1 MLESLFLVAL
11 GECLSSKRRCLS
23 LAACA
28 LLAGATSAATINTA
42 PPPVEAFA
50 ALAAQTE
57 VVLTPDGHR
66 LAWID
71 QQQAKPRVVMFDVLT
86 RKTERVLAV
95 PQRVVLEHLY
105 WNDNETLLIQVCA
118 MQKDRLLLYYY
129 IRVDSDTRR
138 HCYFLAAG
146 VSGGPVRNLPDEGE
160 SLEEAQ
166 LVRGS
171 LTKPHTAV
179 LSTYG
184 PCKSAIGGCLLE
196 VDTQTGKGTVIK
208 VGNEFTG
215 RFIVDRDGR
224 PVAREDWDWHKHE
237 YRVFTLFN
245 DMQDGVREILHTKD
259 TERPHLRELLPDG
272 SALVLLAANGHS
284 HQAAWAVPLDGSPMK
299 LLAEDPDADI
309 TITYA
314 DRYTGAT
321 VGVYASGGKGKV
333 HWLQA
338 AAEHRY
344 EVLERSFPGQP
355 VQVYDWT
362 ADGTKTIALISS
374 PSKPPIYYLV
384 DFTTHRADIV
394 AEEFPALAG
403 VQLGE
408 TRQITYRAHDGTL
421 IPAYLTVPPAKP
433 TGPSPLVVLPHDGPD
448 KRDYFLYHYLVQFLA
463 TRGYVILQPQ
473 FRGSDGFGEAFR
485 EAGYR
490 QWGGLM
496 QDDVTDGVKAMIEQ
510 GVADPH
516 RICIVGQG
524 SDGYSGYVA
533 LAGAAFTPDLYRC
546 AVSIN
551 GITDLP
557 ALMRELVPDPSRA
570 VSTSQSTW
578 SERIG
583 SPNDPA
589 LATKSP
595 INSVKEIKIPV
606 LIAYGAGAVPSEQSK
621 RMASALRAAGKSAIT
636 VEIPGEDN
644 WLERTDA
651 LVLVFREIEKFLK
664 EHL

>member
-1 MLESLFLVAL
+1 M
-11 GECLSSKRRCLS
+11 
-23 LAACA
+23 
-28 LLAGATSAATINTA
+28 
-42 PPPVEAFA
+42 
-50 ALAAQTE
+50 
-57 VVLTPDGHR
+57 
-66 LAWID
+66 
-71 QQQAKPRVVMFDVLT
+71 
-86 RKTERVLAV
+86 
-95 PQRVVLEHLY
+95 
-105 WNDNETLLIQVCA
+105 
-118 MQKDRLLLYYY
+118 
-129 IRVDSDTRR
+129 
-138 HCYFLAAG
+138 
-146 VSGGPVRNLPDEGE
+146 
-160 SLEEAQ
+160 
-166 LVRGS
+166 
-171 LTKPHTAV
+171 
-179 LSTYG
+179 STYG
-184 PCKSAIGGCLLE
+184 PCKSAIGRCLLE

-208 VGNEFTG
+208 VGNQFTG
-215 RFIVDRDGR
+215 RFVVDRDGR

-245 DMQDGVREILHTKD
+245 DMEDGVREILHTKD
-259 TERPHLRELLPDG
+259 TEQPHLRGLLPDG

-299 LLAEDPDADI
+299 PLAEDPDADI
-309 TITYA
+309 TITYT

-321 VGVYASGGKGKV
+321 VGVYASGSKSKV

-344 EVLERSFPGQP
+344 KVLERSFPDQP

-362 ADGTKTIALISS
+362 ADGTKTIALVSS

-384 DFTTHRADIV
+384 DFTTQRADIV
-394 AEEFPALAG
+394 AEEYPALAG

-408 TRQITYRAHDGTL
+408 ARDITYRARDGTL
-421 IPAYLTVPPAKP
+421 IPAYLTVPPAKL
-433 TGPSPLVVLPHDGPD
+433 TGPSPLVVLPHDGPNE
-448 KRDYFLYHYLVQFLA
+448 RNYFLYDYLVQFLA

-473 FRGSDGFGEAFR
+473 FRGSEGFGEAFR

-524 SDGYSGYVA
+524 SGGYSGYVA

-557 ALMRELVPDPSRA
+557 ALMREVVPDRSRA
-570 VSTSQSTW
+570 VSASQSAW
-578 SERIG
+578 SQRIG
-583 SPNDPA
+583 APNDPA

-621 RMASALRAAGKSAIT
+621 RMASALRATGKNVTT

-644 WLERTDA
+644 WLARTDG
-651 LVLVFREIEKFLK
+651 LVLVYREIEKFLK

>member
-1 MLESLFLVAL
+1 VLDSLFLAAL
-11 GECLSSKRRCLS
+11 REFLSSKRRCLS
-23 LAACA
+23 LAACV
-28 LLAGATSAATINTA
+28 LLAGATSAATSNTA

-57 VVLTPDGHR
+57 VALTPDGHR

-86 RKTERVLAV
+86 RKTERVLVV
-95 PQRVVLEHLY
+95 PQRVDLEHLF
-105 WNDNETLLIQVCA
+105 WNDDETLLIQACA
-118 MQKDRLLLYYY
+118 MQKDRQLLYYF
-129 IRVDSDTRR
+129 IRVDSDARK
-138 HCYFLAAG
+138 HCYFVAAD

-160 SLEEAQ
+160 SLEAQ
-166 LVRGS
+166 LVRGY
-171 LTKPHTAV
+171 LTKPHTV
-179 LSTYG
+179 IMSTYG
-184 PCKSAIGGCLLE
+184 PCKSAIGRCLLE

-208 VGNEFTG
+208 VGNQFTG
-215 RFIVDRDGR
+215 RFVVDRDGR

-245 DMQDGVREILHTKD
+245 DMEDGVREILHTKD
-259 TERPHLRELLPDG
+259 TEQPHLRGLLPDG

-284 HQAAWAVPLDGSPMK
+284 HQAAWAVPLDGSLMK
-299 LLAEDPDADI
+299 PLAEDPDADI
-309 TITYA
+309 TITYM

-321 VGVYASGGKGKV
+321 VGVYASGSKSKV

-344 EVLERSFPGQP
+344 KVLERSFPGQP

-362 ADGTKTIALISS
+362 ADGTKTIALVSS

-384 DFTTHRADIV
+384 DFTTQRADIV
-394 AEEFPALAG
+394 AEEYPALAG

-408 TRQITYRAHDGTL
+408 AREITYRARDGTL
-421 IPAYLTVPPAKP
+421 IPAYLTMPPAKL
-433 TGPSPLVVLPHDGPD
+433 TGPSPLVVLPHDGPNE
-448 KRDYFLYHYLVQFLA
+448 RNYFLYDYLVQFLA

-473 FRGSDGFGEAFR
+473 FRGSEGFGEAFR

-524 SDGYSGYVA
+524 SGGYSGYVA

-557 ALMRELVPDPSRA
+557 ALMREVVPDRSRA
-570 VSTSQSTW
+570 VSASQSAW
-578 SERIG
+578 SQRIG
-583 SPNDPA
+583 APNDPA

-621 RMASALRAAGKSAIT
+621 RMASALRATGKNVTT

-644 WLERTDA
+644 WLARTDG
-651 LVLVFREIEKFLK
+651 LVLVYREIEKFLK